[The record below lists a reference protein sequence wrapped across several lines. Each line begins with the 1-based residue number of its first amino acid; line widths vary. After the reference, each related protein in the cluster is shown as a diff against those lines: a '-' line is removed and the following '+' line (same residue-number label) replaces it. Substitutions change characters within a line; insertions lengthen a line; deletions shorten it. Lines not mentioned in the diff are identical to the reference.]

1 MVSTLQA
8 ACYVVGFLVVL
19 FTISVEV
26 SLFTLPVFLL
36 VLPFLYRLSTQAQK
50 AAKSF
55 FGDARRQVTHFTWDR
70 FRASDQTN
78 VHPALYGASQKRQY
92 SDSEAL
98 REYLDS
104 FDQIRL
110 SQRRSVLITSLFRGF
125 LLCLIL
131 GVLGSF
137 AVRGAYSWGE
147 LLVYVLA
154 LWQLANQVQ
163 GMTASL
169 VSLNRYQP
177 RLVVYYAVQA
187 ALEGDDADPAAASLE
202 GPLLITSRGRLGGDA
217 GRLEVT
223 RGDRIFYLTDAA
235 LSRMEFA
242 SVLAPLFAACAE
254 QRGVLRAAS
263 FCSGADTCPGLS
275 LSAMVLGSET
285 PSADQRAHLETRIA
299 ELGLAQELAM
309 LPDGSTSFLSEQTW
323 SAMSREFRVA
333 LWILSLAES
342 PSDLLFVDWGLV
354 GSLEKEFA
362 ARLLALLD
370 DRIVL
375 LVSGDGRVECEWT
388 GGFVVSEK
396 EKVVGVGDARWW
408 GTILQ
413 YRRQRVPSRQAA
425 GLDADRDDEDEDM

>member
-1 MVSTLQA
+1 
-8 ACYVVGFLVVL
+8 
-19 FTISVEV
+19 
-26 SLFTLPVFLL
+26 

-169 VSLNRYQP
+169 VSLNRY
-177 RLVVYYAVQA
+177 
-187 ALEGDDADPAAASLE
+187 LE